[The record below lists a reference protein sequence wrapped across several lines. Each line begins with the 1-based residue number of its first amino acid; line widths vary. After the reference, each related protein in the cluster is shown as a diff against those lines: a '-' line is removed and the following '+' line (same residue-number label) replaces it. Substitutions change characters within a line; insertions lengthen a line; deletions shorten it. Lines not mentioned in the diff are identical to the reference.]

1 MLWLIEAQKMNKITD
16 KVQLGTFGELLVQL
30 RLLEFDVQAAQPL
43 KDSGN
48 DLIAIRGEAM
58 RAIQVK
64 ATKTEEDG
72 YRLRGGLPERYHVL
86 AIVKFEGGEGTMYLD
101 ASRVFLIAKE
111 DVRNGRFSED
121 ELRRHALSGEVVD
134 RLFPR

>member
-1 MLWLIEAQKMNKITD
+1 MNKITD
-16 KVQLGTFGELLVQL
+16 RVKLGTFGELLVQL

-48 DLIAIRGEAM
+48 DLIAIRGTAM

-64 ATKTEEDG
+64 ATKIEDDG
-72 YRLRGGLPERYHVL
+72 YQVRVAELPELYHAL
-86 AIVKFEGGEGTMYLD
+86 AIVKFEGGEETLYLD

-111 DVRNGRFSED
+111 NVKNGHYTGE
-121 ELRRHALSGEVVD
+121 ELEQHALSAAVID
-134 RLFPR
+134 NLFPR